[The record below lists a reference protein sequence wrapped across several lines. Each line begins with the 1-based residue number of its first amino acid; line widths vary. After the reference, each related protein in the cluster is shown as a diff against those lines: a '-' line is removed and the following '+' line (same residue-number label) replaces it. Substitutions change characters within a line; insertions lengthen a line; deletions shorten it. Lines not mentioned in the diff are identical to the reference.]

1 MMVRGVGL
9 CAPEQGAHVKRAQE
23 VSRGHGGE
31 IRTLGAVVLEV

>member
-1 MMVRGVGL
+1 MVRGVGL
-9 CAPEQGAHVKRAQE
+9 CAPEQGHVKRAQE